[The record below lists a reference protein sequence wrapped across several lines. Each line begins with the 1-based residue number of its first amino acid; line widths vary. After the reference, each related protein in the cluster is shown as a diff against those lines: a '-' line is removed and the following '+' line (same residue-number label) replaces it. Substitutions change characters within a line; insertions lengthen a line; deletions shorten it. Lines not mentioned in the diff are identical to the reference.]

1 MDGVPRPLADFGP
14 DVLADADDVAGR
26 LHPHKLPVVALS
38 VKGGVDQHPPLTKGG
53 FDIKWNFNVGRV
65 HIRIFV
71 DNGVEFVQHFAIFS
85 LVGIFFVPPL
95 FCHSRPDLFEKQVR
109 IEKLASR

>member
-14 DVLADADDVAGR
+14 DVLADADDVAGC
-26 LHPHKLPVVALS
+26 LHPHKLPVAVLS

-65 HIRIFV
+65 HIRIFE
-71 DNGVEFVQHFAIFS
+71 DNGVEFVQDFAIFPP
-85 LVGIFFVPPL
+85 VGIFLLLLYFATAAPIYL
-95 FCHSRPDLFEKQVR
+95 KNR
-109 IEKLASR
+109 

>member
-38 VKGGVDQHPPLTKGG
+38 IKGGVDQHPPLTKGG

-65 HIRIFV
+65 HIRIFE
-71 DNGVEFVQHFAIFS
+71 DNGVEFVQDFAIFPP
-85 LVGIFFVPPL
+85 VGIFLLLLYFATA
-95 FCHSRPDLFEKQVR
+95 
-109 IEKLASR
+109 ASIYLNNRWGSKN